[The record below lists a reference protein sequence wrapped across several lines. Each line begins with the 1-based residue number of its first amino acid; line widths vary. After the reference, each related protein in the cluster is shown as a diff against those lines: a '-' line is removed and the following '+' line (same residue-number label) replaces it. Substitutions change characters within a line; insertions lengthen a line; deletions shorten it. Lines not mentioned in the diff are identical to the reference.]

1 MLSQEIADTWL
12 LFLVANAAHR
22 SYNRVL
28 LWLEGYLVDIV
39 VRWHFDILL
48 DILWEVN
55 SDFNWALTGH
65 RRLDDR
71 RAVDLLLG
79 QDGFIYYWQLILLFL
94 SRFGFG
100 LALFNKLA
108 WLILRDN
115 LDALTGLLLVSVRD
129 SI

>member
-1 MLSQEIADTWL
+1 MSQEIADTWL
-12 LFLVANAAHR
+12 LFRVADAAHR
-22 SYNRVL
+22 SYDRVL

-48 DILWEVN
+48 DILWEVHR
-55 SDFNWALTGH
+55 DFNWALAGH
-65 RRLDDR
+65 RRLDDW

-79 QDGFIYYWQLILLFL
+79 QVGFIYYWQLILLFL